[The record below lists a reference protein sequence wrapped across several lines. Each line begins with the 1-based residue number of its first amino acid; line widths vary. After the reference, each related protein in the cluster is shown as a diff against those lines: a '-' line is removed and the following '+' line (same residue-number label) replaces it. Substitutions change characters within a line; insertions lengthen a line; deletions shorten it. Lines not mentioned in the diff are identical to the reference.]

1 MPAQPRLL
9 TVEFTAVEAAA
20 LIKAAETGVAVIE
33 ALGLVQNT
41 TAMEAAIRKVRDARP
56 AR

>member
-1 MPAQPRLL
+1 M
-9 TVEFTAVEAAA
+9 VEFTAVEAAA

-41 TAMEAAIRKVRDARP
+41 AMEAAVRKLRAKPRP
-56 AR
+56 AWP